1 MPAADDSKPPDDQA
15 SKRVP
20 ARVNSSTRVNVALP
34 FSQFKIE
41 EPSDHLTALAALVGD
56 LADVVALAVPGPEA
70 DALCH
75 RARQLASQLR

>member
-1 MPAADDSKPPDDQA
+1 MPTADNSQPPDDRV

-41 EPSDHLTALAALVGD
+41 EPSDHLATLAALVGD

-70 DALCH
+70 DALRS